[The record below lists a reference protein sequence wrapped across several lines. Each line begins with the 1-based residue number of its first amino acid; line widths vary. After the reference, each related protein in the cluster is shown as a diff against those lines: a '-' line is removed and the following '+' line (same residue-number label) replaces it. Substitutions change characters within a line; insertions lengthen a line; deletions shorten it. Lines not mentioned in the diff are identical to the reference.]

1 MFLTAIIMIIIIIIL
16 VIIIIIIIIIIM
28 MTIEASVNM
37 EIQVWGG
44 AMQVGWI

>member
-1 MFLTAIIMIIIIIIL
+1 MFLTTIIMIIIIIL
-16 VIIIIIIIIIIM
+16 VIIIIMI
-28 MTIEASVNM
+28 IEASVNM

>member
-1 MFLTAIIMIIIIIIL
+1 MFLTAIIMIIIIIIIIIIL
-16 VIIIIIIIIIIM
+16 VIIIIIII

>member
-1 MFLTAIIMIIIIIIL
+1 MFLTAIIMIIIIIIIIIL
-16 VIIIIIIIIIIM
+16 VIIIIII

>member
-1 MFLTAIIMIIIIIIL
+1 MFLTTIIMIIIIIIIIL
-16 VIIIIIIIIIIM
+16 VIIIIIII

>member
-1 MFLTAIIMIIIIIIL
+1 MFLTAIIMIIIIIIIIIIL
-16 VIIIIIIIIIIM
+16 VIIIIII

>member
-1 MFLTAIIMIIIIIIL
+1 MFLTAIIMIIIIIIIL
-16 VIIIIIIIIIIM
+16 VIIIIIIII

>member
-1 MFLTAIIMIIIIIIL
+1 MFLTTIIMIIIIIL
-16 VIIIIIIIIIIM
+16 VIIIIMI
-28 MTIEASVNM
+28 TEASVNM

>member
-1 MFLTAIIMIIIIIIL
+1 MFLTAIIMIIVIIIIIL
-16 VIIIIIIIIIIM
+16 VIIIIIIII

>member
-1 MFLTAIIMIIIIIIL
+1 MFLTTIIMIIIIL
-16 VIIIIIIIIIIM
+16 VIIIIIIIMI
-28 MTIEASVNM
+28 IEASVNM

>member
-1 MFLTAIIMIIIIIIL
+1 MFLTAIIMIIIIIIIIIL
-16 VIIIIIIIIIIM
+16 VIIIIIII

>member
-1 MFLTAIIMIIIIIIL
+1 MFLTAIIMII
-16 VIIIIIIIIIIM
+16 VIIIIIIII